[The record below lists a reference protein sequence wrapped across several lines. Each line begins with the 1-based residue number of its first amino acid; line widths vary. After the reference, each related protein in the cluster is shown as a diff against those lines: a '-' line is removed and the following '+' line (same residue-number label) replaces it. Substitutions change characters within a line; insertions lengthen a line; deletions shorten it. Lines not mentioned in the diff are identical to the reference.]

1 MDHNKFLLS
10 VLMATNKKNTQIFK
24 YNKAEKRNK
33 NFMYMDFRRA
43 NCYNCDFS
51 NSNFNYASFRGAHF
65 KSCDFFECKFEA
77 SEFIGSNLKKSK
89 FKKAKFKDVIFEGVN
104 LDGVDFTGSTFENV
118 ILVGTNIEK
127 TVGMMF
133 DLDEV
138 YIFDEMPSLEISDE
152 LKDAV
157 LTAMDNTF
165 IKKSRV
171 LDTKEGTINP
181 ISLMRLST
189 WFKEDILIKGLKIC
203 KENIDRDFCTL
214 SYIKKTIEKSLND
227 GLI

>member
-1 MDHNKFLLS
+1 
-10 VLMATNKKNTQIFK
+10 MATNKKNTPIFK

-65 KSCDFFECKFEA
+65 KSCDFFEGKFEGT
-77 SEFIGSNLKKSK
+77 EFIGSNLKKSK

-104 LDGVDFTGSTFENV
+104 LDGVDFTGATFENV
-118 ILVGTNIEK
+118 ILVDTDIEK

-138 YIFDEMPSLEISDE
+138 HTFDKMPELEISE
-152 LKDAV
+152 NLKEAV
-157 LTAMDNTF
+157 LIAMENQF

-171 LDTKEGTINP
+171 LDTKEGRINP

-189 WFKEDILIKGLKIC
+189 WFKEDLLIKGLKLC
-203 KENIDRDFCTL
+203 KEKIDRDFCTL
-214 SYIKKTIEKSLND
+214 SYIEKAIEKFIKE